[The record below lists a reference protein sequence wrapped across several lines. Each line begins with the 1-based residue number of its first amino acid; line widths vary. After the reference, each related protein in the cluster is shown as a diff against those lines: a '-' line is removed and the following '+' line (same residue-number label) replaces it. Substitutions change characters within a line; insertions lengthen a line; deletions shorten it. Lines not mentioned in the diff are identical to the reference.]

1 MDTANFLI
9 GPGYLIVTI
18 LSLLI
23 LAAWII
29 LAVYALLALRKR
41 ALPPT
46 AAAIWTAMIVCIPL
60 FGALAFLIVKPE
72 NTGSEE

>member
-1 MDTANFLI
+1 MNLDTFGL
-9 GPGYLIVTI
+9 GPGYLIASI

-29 LAVYALLALRKR
+29 LATMALLSLRKYAL
-41 ALPPT
+41 PTT
-46 AAAIWTAMIVCIPL
+46 AAAIWTTLIICIPL

-72 NTGSEE
+72 NTRPE

>member
-1 MDTANFLI
+1 MEAI
-9 GPGYLIVTI
+9 GISIGYLVSAIF
-18 LSLLI
+18 SLLM
-23 LAAWII
+23 LTAWIV

-46 AAAIWTAMIVCIPL
+46 AAAIWTAMIVCIPF

-72 NTGSEE
+72 NTRPE